1 MFHRHCLLV
10 LKAHSSVLCFIQLP
24 LSCMKSQ
31 AALKEKRAW
40 KMQTLLGL
48 CTFIYLPWKHE
59 ACINACKAKFACKGC
74 ASAKVCAGV
83 SVTYCLLVP
92 KVPEISITLRLESM
106 NHNDLLKLW
115 HGRALALP
123 FFLLFFFFFPPLK
136 NVTKPQWLSSPV
148 IEILTKTSSH
158 ICDSKTGS
166 MLHNSGPLMAWFAYT
181 ANAYSFFSCFWS
193 LENKHLS
200 IAVGIC
206 SESSIFRPFFN
217 IWRLCYRLLL
227 QE

>member
-1 MFHRHCLLV
+1 MHEITSCSKGEKGMKNADAAWFMHFHILTLKVWGLHKCLQSKVCLQRMCLCQGV
-10 LKAHSSVLCFIQLP
+10 CRGQCYLLPASCKSAWNLHNTAVRKHEPQWFIKAV
-24 LSCMKSQ
+24 
-31 AALKEKRAW
+31 AW
-40 KMQTLLGL
+40 KSTSSS
-48 CTFIYLPWKHE
+48 FLP
-59 ACINACKAKFACKGC
+59 
-74 ASAKVCAGV
+74 S
-83 SVTYCLLVP
+83 
-92 KVPEISITLRLESM
+92 
-106 NHNDLLKLW
+106 
-115 HGRALALP
+115 
-123 FFLLFFFFFPPLK
+123 FFFFFPPLK

-181 ANAYSFFSCFWS
+181 ANAYSFFTCFWS

-206 SESSIFRPFFN
+206 SESSIFCPFFD